1 MTLEA
6 DGTINIYDLEKGIV
20 IASYEG
26 LEIHYAMLELQ
37 NIQWEERMLAGGWM
51 KDNVNLTGWQ
61 RIGPKG
67 KLIHISNA
75 DAEAWR
81 GRNKIPPPF

>member
-6 DGTINIYDLEKGIV
+6 DGYINIYDLEKGIV

-26 LEIHYAMLELQ
+26 LDVHYAMLELQ
-37 NIQWEERMLAGGWM
+37 NIQWEERMMAAGWM
-51 KDNVNLTGWQ
+51 KDNVNLTGYQ
-61 RIGPKG
+61 RIGKSG
-67 KLIHISNA
+67 KLIRISNA

-81 GRNKIPPPF
+81 DRNEIPPPF